1 MGFCGFL
8 FLLTGARKK
17 DKLMRLNCGH
27 RYKML
32 PAFVYVTLWH
42 QSWLCLNKQLTWGS
56 NSIDC
61 VAPRPPR
68 ELPPRHLSQ
77 VKPGHRDQQP
87 TGVYSSWVDEKRRLA
102 EAIRLLFET
111 FFPKCSGFCLKSLG
125 EDPVVWLTHVLCGE
139 GPNEHHILSLFLGYL
154 IF

>member
-1 MGFCGFL
+1 MGFWGFL

-27 RYKML
+27 REL
-32 PAFVYVTLWH
+32 
-42 QSWLCLNKQLTWGS
+42 
-56 NSIDC
+56 
-61 VAPRPPR
+61 PR

-102 EAIRLLFET
+102 EAIRLFFEM

-125 EDPVVWLTHVLCGE
+125 EDPVV
-139 GPNEHHILSLFLGYL
+139 
-154 IF
+154 